1 MQEKTNKLLEELLSQ
16 IRSKED
22 LETVRSTLFK
32 RGVES
37 LLKAEMTA
45 HLGYPPGGTPQEQ
58 NIRNGYSSKTIKTSD
73 GDQRIEVPRDRKG
86 SFDPVIVGKHKSM
99 TQELEDC
106 VILLYAKG
114 ISNADIVDF
123 MEKTYGV
130 KYSTSQISSIT
141 NQLLSDIQEWQNRPL
156 ADQYAVLWIDA
167 VHYKIR
173 QDGKVIS
180 KACMVVLGVDMD
192 GYQDILSLSIL
203 ENESASGWMSILDN
217 LKSRGVQDI
226 LFLCSDNLSGIT
238 KAAEAVFPQSIHQIC
253 IVHQVRNSLRYV
265 NWKDRRTIIKDI
277 KAIYQSV
284 DEPSAQVA
292 LDKFKERWG
301 HKYPMAVKS
310 WEQNWTYL
318 TAFLNYPQ
326 EIRKLIYTTNI
337 IESFNASLRKHTKN
351 KRVFPT
357 DDAAIKSI
365 YLAAQHIKS
374 KWEKTRHG
382 WSMIRNQLAIHFE
395 SRIINL

>member
-1 MQEKTNKLLEELLSQ
+1 MQKKTKQLLDELLGQ
-16 IRSKED
+16 IDNKED
-22 LETVRSTLFK
+22 FESVRSELFK

-45 HLGYPPGGTPQEQ
+45 HLGYAPGGEPKGG
-58 NIRNGYSSKTIKTSD
+58 NLRNGYSAKTIKTPE
-73 GDQRIEVPRDRKG
+73 GDHRIEIPRDRDA

-99 TQELEDC
+99 TEELEGC

-114 ISNADIVDF
+114 VSNADIVDF

-130 KYSTSQISSIT
+130 KYSTSQISTIT
-141 NQLLSDIQEWQNRPL
+141 NQLLGDIKEWQNRAL
-156 ADQYAVLWIDA
+156 ADQYAVVWIDA
-167 VHYKIR
+167 IHYKIR

-192 GYQDILSLSIL
+192 GFQDILSLSIL
-203 ENESASGWMSILDN
+203 ENESASGWMAILDN
-217 LKSRGVQDI
+217 LKSRGLQDI

-238 KAAEAVFPQSIHQIC
+238 KAAEAVFPNSIHQIC

-265 NWKDRRTIIKDI
+265 NWKDRRAIIKDI
-277 KAIYQSV
+277 KAIYQSINEQAAQ
-284 DEPSAQVA
+284 DAFDIFKQRWSA
-292 LDKFKERWG
+292 
-301 HKYPMAVKS
+301 KYPIAVKS
-310 WEQNWTYL
+310 WEQNWEHL
-318 TAFLNYPQ
+318 TVFLNYPQ

-357 DDAAIKSI
+357 DDSAIKSI
-365 YLAAQHIKS
+365 YLASQQIKT
-374 KWEKTRHG
+374 KWEKSRHG
-382 WSMIRNQLAIHFE
+382 WAQIRNQLAIHFD